1 MRTYLPY
8 LYFQVIEYFHRLMKN
23 ADYDLKEKSDIEV
36 LAVFEGSGVETSDI
50 ASETEQD
57 YHIVDENFD
66 HAVEENAEEDG
77 STE

>member
-1 MRTYLPY
+1 
-8 LYFQVIEYFHRLMKN
+8 MKN

-36 LAVFEGSGVETSDI
+36 LAVFEGSGVETSDV

-57 YHIVDENFD
+57 YRIVDENFD
-66 HAVEENAEEDG
+66 HTVEENSEDG